1 MKIHLGDKLKT
12 EGEETRVKLWTSM
25 FAAFD
30 SFSADFFLPL
40 GWFVFP
46 DNEDIHTEKMSG
58 KSRNVT
64 RSPESVNLYN
74 PSHVLC

>member
-1 MKIHLGDKLKT
+1 
-12 EGEETRVKLWTSM
+12 M